1 MLAKVLTFAN
11 KFVLFL
17 EILKTY
23 LFLILLQNSVPF
35 MNIDGF
41 YIFNVSIFFL
51 CSVVLQAV
59 SVSRRDNAFEFYFFL
74 NNCLLE
80 TYMLYFMTLQS
91 CWEAF
96 NGPLSM
102 IKDFLK
108 WTAINSYLWNTSK
121 RSTHTVCEHIC
132 IFDHIVRLKFCF
144 IFTILPDC

>member
-59 SVSRRDNAFEFYFFL
+59 SVSRRDNAFEIYFF
-74 NNCLLE
+74 
-80 TYMLYFMTLQS
+80 
-91 CWEAF
+91 
-96 NGPLSM
+96 
-102 IKDFLK
+102 
-108 WTAINSYLWNTSK
+108 
-121 RSTHTVCEHIC
+121 
-132 IFDHIVRLKFCF
+132 
-144 IFTILPDC
+144 